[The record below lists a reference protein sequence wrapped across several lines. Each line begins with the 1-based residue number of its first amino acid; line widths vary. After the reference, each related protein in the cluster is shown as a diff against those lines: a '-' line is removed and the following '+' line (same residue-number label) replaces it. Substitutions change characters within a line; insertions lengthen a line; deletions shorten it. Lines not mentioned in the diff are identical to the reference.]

1 MRLRSPSRC
10 RRRLLSCLAVVGA
23 LLAAAALSAAPRSA
37 WAAVGAEAAGKQVAE
52 RFDVQVLKVAPGEID
67 GRAVWLVTVMV
78 PGGNS
83 NSAFQVHRL
92 AVDQESGD
100 LVPSFRHHT
109 EGYTLPPAAPGG
121 TQP

>member
-1 MRLRSPSRC
+1 MRSRSPAHC
-10 RRRLLSCLAVVGA
+10 RRLSCLTVAGV
-23 LLAAAALSAAPRSA
+23 LLAAAAFSAAPQPAR
-37 WAAVGAEAAGKQVAE
+37 AAVGAEAAGKQIAE
-52 RFDVQVLKVAPGEID
+52 RYDVQVLKVAPGEID
-67 GRAVWLVTVMV
+67 GRKVWLLTVMV

-121 TQP
+121 ERP

>member
-1 MRLRSPSRC
+1 MRLRSPSRY
-10 RRRLLSCLAVVGA
+10 RRLSCLAVAGA
-23 LLAAAALSAAPRSA
+23 LLAVAALSATPQPV
-37 WAAVGAEAAGKQVAE
+37 WAAVGAEVAGKQVAE
-52 RFDVQVLKVAPGEID
+52 RYGVQVLKVAPGEIA
-67 GRAVWLVTVMV
+67 GRKVWLVTVMV

-121 TQP
+121 ERP

>member
-1 MRLRSPSRC
+1 
-10 RRRLLSCLAVVGA
+10 LLPCFAFEANARFDHEFGSCSG
-23 LLAAAALSAAPRSA
+23 
-37 WAAVGAEAAGKQVAE
+37 EAAGKPVAE
-52 RFDVQVLKVAPGEID
+52 RYDVQVMKVAPGEID
-67 GRAVWLVTVMV
+67 GRAVWLVTIMV

-121 TQP
+121 AQP

>member
-1 MRLRSPSRC
+1 MRGPASFRRS
-10 RRRLLSCLAVVGA
+10 V
-23 LLAAAALSAAPRSA
+23 AAAAGLVLAVAAVVPQGASAAVS
-37 WAAVGAEAAGKQVAE
+37 AEAAGKTLAE
-52 RFDVQVLKVAPGEID
+52 RYDVQVLKVQSGEID
-67 GRAVWLVTVMV
+67 GRKVWLVTVMV

-92 AVDQESGD
+92 AVDQQSGD

-121 TQP
+121 SLPE

>member
-1 MRLRSPSRC
+1 MRLRSPSH
-10 RRRLLSCLAVVGA
+10 RRRLSCLAVAGA
-23 LLAAAALSAAPRSA
+23 LLAAAAFSAAPQPA

-52 RFDVQVLKVAPGEID
+52 RYDVQVLKVAPGEID
-67 GRAVWLVTVMV
+67 GRAVWLVTIMV

-121 TQP
+121 PQP

>member
-1 MRLRSPSRC
+1 MRLRIPALRQQHS
-10 RRRLLSCLAVVGA
+10 LSGLAVAGA
-23 LLAAAALSAAPRSA
+23 LLAAAALATAPQAA
-37 WAAVGAEAAGKQVAE
+37 WAAVAAEAAGKQIAE
-52 RFDVQVLKVAPGEID
+52 RYGVQVLKVDAGEID
-67 GRAVWLVTVMV
+67 GRKVWLVTVMF

-121 TQP
+121 TLP

>member
-1 MRLRSPSRC
+1 MRLRSPSH
-10 RRRLLSCLAVVGA
+10 RRHFSCLAAASA
-23 LLAAAALSAAPRSA
+23 LLAAVALSAAPQPAR
-37 WAAVGAEAAGKQVAE
+37 AAVGAEAAGKQIAE
-52 RFDVQVLKVAPGEID
+52 RYDVQVLKVAPGEID

-121 TQP
+121 ERP

>member
-1 MRLRSPSRC
+1 MAYALPECC
-10 RRRLLSCLAVVGA
+10 RRRFTALFAGI
-23 LLAAAALSAAPRSA
+23 LLAAALPAAAPSA

-52 RFDVQVLKVAPGEID
+52 RYAVEVLQVRAGEID
-67 GRAVWLVTVMV
+67 GRAVWMVTVMV

-83 NSAFQVHRL
+83 NSAFQVHEL
-92 AVDQESGD
+92 AVDRESGD

-121 TQP
+121 TLP